1 MDWGNLY
8 DCSSGE
14 DITIFWSQIYLLAG
28 ENYWLLTSAMAENIK
43 YKGISFG
50 LLSRAMS
57 ENIEYMVIGNV
68 SKDDDIVNFCG

>member
-1 MDWGNLY
+1 
-8 DCSSGE
+8 
-14 DITIFWSQIYLLAG
+14 
-28 ENYWLLTSAMAENIK
+28 MAENIK

-68 SKDDDIVNFCG
+68 SKDDDNVNFCG